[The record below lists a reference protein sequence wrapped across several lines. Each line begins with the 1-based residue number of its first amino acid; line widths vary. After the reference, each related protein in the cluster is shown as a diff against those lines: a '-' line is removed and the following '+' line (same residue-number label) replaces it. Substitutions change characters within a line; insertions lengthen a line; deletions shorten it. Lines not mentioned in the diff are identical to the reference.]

1 MLPHPR
7 GCYGAHGAAY
17 RRFAM
22 TSAAAHWRTSLE
34 AWAIPEAILAA
45 APESPWGFP
54 KGHHA
59 APETPADSPSR
70 RFALA
75 ALPPKGTVLD
85 VGCGGG
91 AASLALVPHV
101 GSIVGVDERAGALTE
116 LAAACAKRGVVC
128 ETVIGSWPK
137 LAGSVTAAGSV
148 TVAGSNTA
156 AGSVTAAQLVRAADV
171 VVCHHVA
178 YNVADLAGFVR
189 RSPRH
194 ARRRVVLELGA
205 THPLTPL
212 APLWHHFWNLE
223 RPERTVGRRMPSR
236 CIHELGTEPEVA
248 IHDRPRTG
256 WRRGRVEVAFVRK
269 RLCLPSSR
277 DAEVAEQLEMHSVP
291 SNQAWTLAWAGQA

>member
-1 MLPHPR
+1 
-7 GCYGAHGAAY
+7 
-17 RRFAM
+17 M
-22 TSAAAHWRTSLE
+22 TSAAAHWRNSLE
-34 AWAIPEAILAA
+34 AWAIPEAILEA

-54 KGHHA
+54 EGHHA

-75 ALPPKGTVLD
+75 ALPPNGMVLD

-101 GSIVGVDERAGALTE
+101 GEIIGVDERAGALAE
-116 LAAACAKRGVVC
+116 LSAACAERGVVC
-128 ETVIGSWPK
+128 AEVIGSWP
-137 LAGSVTAAGSV
+137 A
-148 TVAGSNTA
+148 VASRVAT
-156 AGSVTAAQLVRAADV
+156 ADV

-178 YNVADLAGFVR
+178 YNVADLAAFVEALTA
-189 RSPRH
+189 H

-212 APLWHHFWNLE
+212 APLWRHFWNLE
-223 RPERTVGRRMPSR
+223 RPSGPSAADALAV
-236 CIHELGTEPEVA
+236 IHELGIEPDVA

-256 WRRGRVEVAFVRK
+256 WATRAQEVAFVRK

-291 SNQAWTLAWAGQA
+291 SNEAWTFAWAGQA

>member
-1 MLPHPR
+1 
-7 GCYGAHGAAY
+7 
-17 RRFAM
+17 M
-22 TSAAAHWRTSLE
+22 TPAAAHWRNSLE
-34 AWAIPEAILAA
+34 AWAIPEAILEV

-101 GSIVGVDERAGALTE
+101 GSIVGVDERAGALAE
-116 LAAACAKRGVVC
+116 LAAACAERGVAC
-128 ETVIGSWPK
+128 AEVIGSWP
-137 LAGSVTAAGSV
+137 GVSAAGGVS
-148 TVAGSNTA
+148 
-156 AGSVTAAQLVRAADV
+156 AADV

-178 YNVADLAGFVR
+178 YNVADLAGFAEALTA
-189 RSPRH
+189 H

-212 APLWHHFWNLE
+212 APLWRHFWDLD
-223 RPERTVGRRMPSR
+223 RPSGPSAADALAVIR
-236 CIHELGTEPEVA
+236 ELGIEPEVA
-248 IHDRPRTG
+248 VHDRPRTG
-256 WRRGRVEVAFVRK
+256 WATLAQEVAFVRK

-277 DAEVAEQLEMHSVP
+277 DAEVAEQLEKCSVP
-291 SNQAWTLAWAGQA
+291 SNEAWTLAWAGQA